1 MVLCSMNSFVF
12 GFFCSLHWK
21 NSSTLFIM
29 DIWVA
34 FPSFLS
40 SMNRAATSILV
51 HIFWWTY
58 VWISIGY
65 SSRRQEEKRTTEDE
79 MAEWHHWLNGYEF
92 GQAPGVGDGQGSL
105 ACCSP
110 WGRKESDTTKQLN
123 WTETSRNGASQVTL
137 VVKNL
142 PANAG
147 DVRDMGS
154 VPGLGRSPEEGN
166 GNPLQFS
173 CLEIPTDRGAW

>member
-1 MVLCSMNSFVF
+1 MDGITDSTDM
-12 GFFCSLHWK
+12 SL
-21 NSSTLFIM
+21 TL
-29 DIWVA
+29 
-34 FPSFLS
+34 
-40 SMNRAATSILV
+40 
-51 HIFWWTY
+51 
-58 VWISIGY
+58 
-65 SSRRQEEKRTTEDE
+65 
-79 MAEWHHWLNGYEF
+79 
-92 GQAPGVGDGQGSL
+92 GVGDGQGGL

-154 VPGLGRSPEEGN
+154 IPGLGRSPEEGN

>member
-79 MAEWHHWLNGYEF
+79 MAEWHHWLNGCESEWI
-92 GQAPGVGDGQGSL
+92 PGAGDGQGGL
-105 ACCSP
+105 ACCDS
-110 WGRKESDTTKQLN
+110 WGRKSRTQLSDWTELN
-123 WTETSRNGASQVTL
+123 WTCLKVCWTVHIHYPIVYN
-137 VVKNL
+137 NL
-142 PANAG
+142 
-147 DVRDMGS
+147 
-154 VPGLGRSPEEGN
+154 GN
-166 GNPLQFS
+166 SGFF
-173 CLEIPTDRGAW
+173 

>member
-1 MVLCSMNSFVF
+1 
-12 GFFCSLHWK
+12 
-21 NSSTLFIM
+21 M

-40 SMNRAATSILV
+40 SMNSAAISILV

-65 SSRRQEEKRTTEDE
+65 SSRRQEEKRITEDE
-79 MAEWHHWLNGYEF
+79 MAEWHHWLNGHEF
-92 GQAPGVGDGQGSL
+92 EQALGVGDGQGSL
-105 ACCSP
+105 VCCSP
-110 WGRKESDTTKQLN
+110 WGRKESDTIKQLN
-123 WTETSRNGASQVTL
+123 WTETSRNGASQVAL

-142 PANAG
+142 SSHAG

-154 VPGLGRSPEEGN
+154 IPGLGRSPKGGN
-166 GNPLQFS
+166 SNPLQFS

>member
-1 MVLCSMNSFVF
+1 
-12 GFFCSLHWK
+12 
-21 NSSTLFIM
+21 M

-40 SMNRAATSILV
+40 SMNSAAISILV

-79 MAEWHHWLNGYEF
+79 MAEWHHWLNGHEF
-92 GQAPGVGDGQGSL
+92 EQALGVGDGQGSL
-105 ACCSP
+105 VCCSP
-110 WGRKESDTTKQLN
+110 WSSKESDTIKQLN
-123 WTETSRNGASQVTL
+123 WTETSRNGASQVAL
-137 VVKNL
+137 MVKNL
-142 PANAG
+142 SANAG

-154 VPGLGRSPEEGN
+154 IPGLGRSPEGGN
-166 GNPLQFS
+166 SNPLQFS

>member
-1 MVLCSMNSFVF
+1 
-12 GFFCSLHWK
+12 
-21 NSSTLFIM
+21 M

-40 SMNRAATSILV
+40 SMNSAAISILV

-65 SSRRQEEKRTTEDE
+65 SSRRQEEKRITEDE
-79 MAEWHHWLNGYEF
+79 MAEWHHWLNGHEF
-92 GQAPGVGDGQGSL
+92 EQALGVGDGQGSL
-105 ACCSP
+105 VCCSP
-110 WGRKESDTTKQLN
+110 WGRKESDTIKQLN
-123 WTETSRNGASQVTL
+123 WTETSRNGASQVAL

-142 PANAG
+142 SSHAG

-154 VPGLGRSPEEGN
+154 IPGLGRSPEGGN
-166 GNPLQFS
+166 SNPLQFS